1 VEANEQDWQAAREYS
16 YSETTRD
23 LHGSKTK
30 RVILLFGSPYERLLK
45 VNGNILSPKDEEKE
59 ERNFAAAVARRRSE
73 SRKERED
80 RIASY
85 IKDRQGDHLMMAQLT
100 SAFSFRLL
108 GEKRLSG
115 RSVYTLRASRRSG
128 YQPPNMDSRVLLGME
143 GDLFIDKSSFQW
155 VRVFA
160 KVISPVSIGG
170 FMASVQPGTYFELE
184 KMPVRN
190 DIWLPKHFRVQSQS
204 KILMLF
210 AHRTDEEDVFF
221 DYTLTPSPY
230 R

>member
-1 VEANEQDWQAAREYS
+1 
-16 YSETTRD
+16 
-23 LHGSKTK
+23 
-30 RVILLFGSPYERLLK
+30 
-45 VNGNILSPKDEEKE
+45 
-59 ERNFAAAVARRRSE
+59 
-73 SRKERED
+73 
-80 RIASY
+80 
-85 IKDRQGDHLMMAQLT
+85 MMAQLT

-160 KVISPVSIGG
+160 KVISPVSMGG

-184 KMPVRN
+184 KMPVR
-190 DIWLPKHFRVQSQS
+190 KSFGFRS
-204 KILMLF
+204 IF
-210 AHRTDEEDVFF
+210 ACSLKARSSCSSVTRRTRKMCSSI
-221 DYTLTPSPY
+221 TL
-230 R
+230 